1 VEDNQKTIRR
11 LVRTIAIGV
20 LLFPA
25 AGIPQD
31 DPVSKIDRCRQVAA
45 AEPNTGAAVYR
56 SGLCFESI
64 RDLGDAANAYSR
76 ALELQFQ
83 SGTTIVRRASIFL
96 LTGQYERALNAAQ
109 AINQAQRF
117 AAQGCTNPEYHQ
129 LDFLA
134 GEWELQ
140 SEGRTSGASRIQ
152 PILHACALLEESN
165 TQDDTVLSFIF
176 YDPVSRRWFQNG
188 ASRYGKGE
196 FELSGEFTDGVMHLS
211 GTTKMQ
217 RSTLERLST
226 NRVKRIDEASS
237 DGGNTWTVAHDLL
250 YTRRK

>member
-76 ALELQFQ
+76 ALELAVP
-83 SGTTIVRRASIFL
+83 VRDGDRAES
-96 LTGQYERALNAAQ
+96 
-109 AINQAQRF
+109 
-117 AAQGCTNPEYHQ
+117 EY
-129 LDFLA
+129 F
-134 GEWELQ
+134 
-140 SEGRTSGASRIQ
+140 
-152 PILHACALLEESN
+152 
-165 TQDDTVLSFIF
+165 
-176 YDPVSRRWFQNG
+176 
-188 ASRYGKGE
+188 
-196 FELSGEFTDGVMHLS
+196 
-211 GTTKMQ
+211 
-217 RSTLERLST
+217 
-226 NRVKRIDEASS
+226 SS
-237 DGGNTWTVAHDLL
+237 D
-250 YTRRK
+250 RPI